1 MATKLSFSEADSI
14 SLLHDNKEGDG
25 RRTGRGK
32 IQATLD
38 CEEKVHVHVHVQP
51 RFESQFIVGYTE
63 MESRCK
69 IK

>member
-1 MATKLSFSEADSI
+1 MATKLSFSEAESV

-25 RRTGRGK
+25 RRTGRSK

-38 CEEKVHVHVHVQP
+38 FEAKVLVQP
-51 RFESQFIVGYTE
+51 RFESQFVVGYTE
-63 MESRCK
+63 MESRCR